1 MVSNCDD
8 HPTGCWSS
16 AMMCV
21 SRSCHFPYVLF
32 CCIFVWR
39 LMQFE
44 WLIHSG
50 DWIGAFAG
58 FIVLEVCISRE
69 LILFN
74 PVLYFGA
81 LGGFRILYHRRVCLC
96 VCVVCVCLCVCV
108 CVCVC
113 VWCVFVCVVC
123 VCVWCVCL
131 CVCVCVVCV
140 CLCVC
145 GVCVCVCVCVCHKG
159 RTGNLTHWGRGHLN
173 CLNAR
178 SRGFQQF

>member
-1 MVSNCDD
+1 MVCNCDD

-32 CCIFVWR
+32 CCIIIWR

-58 FIVLEVCISRE
+58 FIVLDVCISRE
-69 LILFN
+69 LRLFN

-96 VCVVCVCLCVCV
+96 VCVWCVCLCVCV

-113 VWCVFVCVVC
+113 GVCV
-123 VCVWCVCL
+123 
-131 CVCVCVVCV
+131 V

-145 GVCVCVCVCVCHKG
+145 GVCVCVYVVCVCVCVCHKG